1 MAFGLQIEGISYVK
15 ILNVT
20 YVKSEGM
27 TQSNLRSI
35 ESDRQNWSKNMYAT

>member
-1 MAFGLQIEGISYVK
+1 MAFESQIEGISYVN

-27 TQSNLRSI
+27 TQSYLRSI
-35 ESDRQNWSKNMYAT
+35 ESYRQNWPKNMYAT